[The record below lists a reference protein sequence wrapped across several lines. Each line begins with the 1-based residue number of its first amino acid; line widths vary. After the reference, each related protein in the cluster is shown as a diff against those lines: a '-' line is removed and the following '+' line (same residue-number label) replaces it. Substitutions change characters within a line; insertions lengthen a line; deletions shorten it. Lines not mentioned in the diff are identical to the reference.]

1 MNKDILSVEELS
13 ELLGQ
18 DIMSKS
24 RFDEVVRAKQ
34 GAWLYLFVKGNLSYS
49 KIAKK
54 MCGFRRQNISNGVDR
69 FEDLRKEGDRYT
81 LEIWDKPYI

>member
-34 GAWLYLFVKGNLSYS
+34 GAWLYLFVKGLSYS
-49 KIAKK
+49 KIAK
-54 MCGFRRQNISNGVDR
+54 MCGYTRWTISRGVDR

-81 LEIWDKPYI
+81 LEIWDKLKPYI

>member
-34 GAWLYLFVKGNLSYS
+34 GAWLYLFVKGLSYS
-49 KIAKK
+49 KIAE
-54 MCGFRRQNISNGVDR
+54 MCDFRRQNISNGVDR

-81 LEIWDKPYI
+81 LEIWDKLKPYI

>member
-34 GAWLYLFVKGNLSYS
+34 GAWLYLFVKGLSYS
-49 KIAKK
+49 KIAE
-54 MCGFRRQNISNGVDR
+54 MCGFTRRTISRGVDLVGR
-69 FEDLRKEGDRYT
+69 RSKKGDRYT
-81 LEIWDKPYI
+81 LEIWDKLKPYV